1 MVSSMQKQ
9 SNNNGFQFPQTN
21 VSRVGRKIFF
31 TGDVTE
37 DSISE
42 LLKLITEVE
51 AEDEEQ
57 QPQEKIEVLINDL
70 MTVVELKKKKAVEV
84 NKVHEILDDAIDTY
98 NSDTS
103 IDKVPI
109 ELYISSC
116 GGSIYDALSFI
127 DYVGLIKTPIHTIA
141 MGKCMS
147 AGTLMLIAGDRR
159 FATQNSTILIHQMS
173 AGTIGSFQTMIEDMI
188 EFQRLQNLVNEIIMT
203 YTNVTEDLL
212 QEIQESKYDYYMD
225 AIEAKELGIID
236 EII

>member
-1 MVSSMQKQ
+1 MQKQ
-9 SNNNGFQFPQTN
+9 LNNNGFQFPQTN
-21 VSRVGRKIFF
+21 VSRVARKIFF

-42 LLKLITEVE
+42 LLKLITEIE
-51 AEDEEQ
+51 TEDNEQ
-57 QPQEKIEVLINDL
+57 QPQDKIEVLINDF
-70 MTVVELKKKKAVEV
+70 MTVVDMKKK
-84 NKVHEILDDAIDTY
+84 NKFDVKNLFAELEDSIDTY
-98 NSDTS
+98 NSESSLDRN
-103 IDKVPI
+103 PI
-109 ELYISSC
+109 EIYISSC

-147 AGTLMLIAGDRR
+147 AGTLMLIAGDRK

-225 AIEAKELGIID
+225 ALEAKELGIID

>member
-1 MVSSMQKQ
+1 MQKQ
-9 SNNNGFQFPQTN
+9 LSNNNGFQFPQTN
-21 VSRVGRKIFF
+21 VSRVARKIFF

-42 LLKLITEVE
+42 LLKLITEIE
-51 AEDEEQ
+51 TEDNEQ
-57 QPQEKIEVLINDL
+57 QPQDKIEVLISDF
-70 MTVVELKKKKAVEV
+70 MTVVDMKKK
-84 NKVHEILDDAIDTY
+84 NKFNTKNLFEELEDSIDTY
-98 NSDTS
+98 NSESSLDRN
-103 IDKVPI
+103 PI
-109 ELYISSC
+109 EIYISSC

-147 AGTLMLIAGDRR
+147 AGTLMLIAGDRK

-188 EFQRLQNLVNEIIMT
+188 EFQRLQDLVNEIIMT
-203 YTNVTEDLL
+203 YTKVTEDLL
-212 QEIQESKYDYYMD
+212 QQIQESKYDYYMD
-225 AIEAKELGIID
+225 ALEAKDLGIID